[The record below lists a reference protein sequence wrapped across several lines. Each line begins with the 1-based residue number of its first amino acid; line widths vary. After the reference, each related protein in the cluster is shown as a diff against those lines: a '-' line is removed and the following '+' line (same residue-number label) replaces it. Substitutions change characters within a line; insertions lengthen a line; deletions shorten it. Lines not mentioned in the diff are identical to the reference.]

1 MMNIVLNALNSLQ
14 YTQRHKDLHNY
25 NYRSM
30 IQIIMQAIAGSMQA
44 ITGSCRPCKDGQFL
58 AGHSHQVL
66 RGSLMLTQI
75 SNFMS

>member
-30 IQIIMQAIAGSMQA
+30 IHARIIMQAIAGSMQA
-44 ITGSCRPCKDGQFL
+44 I
-58 AGHSHQVL
+58 AGWAMHAWCEHIAVQAMMQLVHASYYFW
-66 RGSLMLTQI
+66 
-75 SNFMS
+75 FM